1 MMKLHELLIASTL
14 ASWAASA
21 AAPVPDSFGAP
32 RDNIASRLQPD
43 GVTYEEGEHIFIYM
57 DVFNAGGQEEQVN
70 VGAGLAQGLELNG
83 PGDQIIK
90 RRPRRAGRFRPMKV
104 PAGKQVEAQYF
115 YVSGNQ
121 LALYPPLKAGS
132 YVLRWNGKAGDGLIP
147 PAASSRFKVKAKAPS
162 RMVPDSELKDVPFG
176 KEAGGLQTRVWSRWR
191 KFYAGEPVMLTVE
204 LKNVSDRSHDYH
216 FPQVFINGRLDVRS
230 SNGTKI
236 PYISHSA
243 QTMNNRRT
251 VKPGA
256 TALLESADLA
266 MSYFVFEP
274 GKYTVRFPGAKA
286 WGAQLSFPGTA
297 DKGPPDSS
305 IPPSNEFGFEVLP
318 AKVRRPVQEVL
329 GRLLQMRP
337 EGWNCETSPIS
348 NTYARPGPRWSRVRT
363 VSYLFTHREMY
374 RGGRLDQLQIAPVSF
389 TITSSKPVKEPWH
402 FDARRQRHMKQADYL
417 GESPFGHVFLVPP
430 EPSALKHWPS
440 PKKDLTKCLEIE

>member
-162 RMVPDSELKDVPFG
+162 RMVPDSE
-176 KEAGGLQTRVWSRWR
+176 
-191 KFYAGEPVMLTVE
+191 
-204 LKNVSDRSHDYH
+204 
-216 FPQVFINGRLDVRS
+216 
-230 SNGTKI
+230 
-236 PYISHSA
+236 
-243 QTMNNRRT
+243 
-251 VKPGA
+251 
-256 TALLESADLA
+256 
-266 MSYFVFEP
+266 
-274 GKYTVRFPGAKA
+274 
-286 WGAQLSFPGTA
+286 
-297 DKGPPDSS
+297 
-305 IPPSNEFGFEVLP
+305 
-318 AKVRRPVQEVL
+318 
-329 GRLLQMRP
+329 
-337 EGWNCETSPIS
+337 
-348 NTYARPGPRWSRVRT
+348 
-363 VSYLFTHREMY
+363 
-374 RGGRLDQLQIAPVSF
+374 
-389 TITSSKPVKEPWH
+389 
-402 FDARRQRHMKQADYL
+402 
-417 GESPFGHVFLVPP
+417 
-430 EPSALKHWPS
+430 
-440 PKKDLTKCLEIE
+440 